1 MKGDCDTRLEG
12 SHRHGDLGLEG
23 ERELGGKGGPLPP
36 WAGEMVWRLVA
47 PGPVQAAAPL
57 PGCAWVTTLSS
68 PASSSDLSCI
78 PWPPFTTS
86 CPFFLCP

>member
-36 WAGEMVWRLVA
+36 WAGEMVWRLVV
-47 PGPVQAAAPL
+47 PGPVQAA
-57 PGCAWVTTLSS
+57 G
-68 PASSSDLSCI
+68 
-78 PWPPFTTS
+78 
-86 CPFFLCP
+86 